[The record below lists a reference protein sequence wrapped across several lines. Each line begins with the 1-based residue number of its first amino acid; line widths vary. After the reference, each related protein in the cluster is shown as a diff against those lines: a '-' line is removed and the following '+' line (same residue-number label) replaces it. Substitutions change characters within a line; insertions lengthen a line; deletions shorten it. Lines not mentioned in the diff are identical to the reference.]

1 MKANVYVDINPK
13 LIHNLNHT
21 QVQIG
26 VDYSKRHGGCVINF
40 NAGHHEPG
48 DKFSGFT
55 MALMSSPDGHHLI
68 ESMGR
73 DNTKKVEA
81 HRERVF
87 GEIEK
92 RSGSAW
98 EALVKWCGEK
108 GLEIAPPADAAT
120 TTTPE
125 AVAG

>member
-1 MKANVYVDINPK
+1 MASENVYVDITPK
-13 LIHNLNHT
+13 MIQNLNHT

-26 VDYSKRHGGCVINF
+26 VDYNKRHGGIVINF

-55 MALMSSPDGHHLI
+55 MALMSSPDGKHLI
-68 ESMGR
+68 ESMSR
-73 DNTKKVEA
+73 DNKKKVQA

-87 GEIEK
+87 AEIEK
-92 RSGSAW
+92 RSGPAW
-98 EALVKWCGEK
+98 EAFLKFCADNGLTVKTDT
-108 GLEIAPPADAAT
+108 PA
-120 TTTPE
+120 E